1 MPTFGAHLLQARTR
15 AHLSQTAL
23 ARQTALS
30 ISQISRL
37 EANHKAV
44 TLKTLKKLS
53 TVLKF
58 PRLTVAQLL
67 ACMDADDGAR

>member
-1 MPTFGAHLLQARTR
+1 MATFGAHLLRARTR

-23 ARQTALS
+23 ARQAALS

-37 EANHKAV
+37 ESDHTHV
-44 TLKTLKKLS
+44 TLRSLKKLS

-67 ACMDADDGAR
+67 ACAGDDDGAR

>member
-1 MPTFGAHLLQARTR
+1 MSFGAHLLAARTR
-15 AHLSQTAL
+15 AHLSKSDV
-23 ARQTALS
+23 ARQAALS
-30 ISQISRL
+30 LSHISRL
-37 EANHKAV
+37 ESNHTHV